1 MFRICRIMKEE
12 IGKEI
17 DYFFQDAMGC
27 ICKVA
32 SRVVANPAGI
42 KYKWN
47 KFWRVDGIRA
57 FC

>member
-1 MFRICRIMKEE
+1 MKEE

-32 SRVVANPAGI
+32 SHVVANPAGI